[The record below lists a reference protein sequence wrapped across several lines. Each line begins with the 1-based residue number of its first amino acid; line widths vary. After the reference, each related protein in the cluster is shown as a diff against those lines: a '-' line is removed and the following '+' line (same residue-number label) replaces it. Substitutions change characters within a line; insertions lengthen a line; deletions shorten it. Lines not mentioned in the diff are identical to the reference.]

1 MTSHST
7 LAHLNCSRTRQVR
20 ADQGDAIC
28 PSGPDRTKWVS
39 SGHASPGLQL
49 LRTLRSVVT
58 RLLVIE
64 DDEIIGVNLVRALTA
79 EGWTAHRVA
88 TGDAALR
95 EVDRD
100 QFDLIVL
107 DLGLPDLDGIE
118 LCGRL
123 RKRQPGA
130 TVVILSARAEE
141 IEVVVGLDAGADDY
155 ITKPFK
161 LAELLARLRAHLR
174 RSAAQD
180 HNHPATILTA
190 GDVRVD
196 VGSRRAWVADT
207 ELDLRPK
214 EFDLLACLVSAPGQ
228 VVRREQIMSE
238 VWDPHWWGSTKTLD
252 IHIAALRRKLGEQND
267 RASRIATLR
276 GVGYRFEGR

>member
-1 MTSHST
+1 MVVVRRRTVRTPRFTASS
-7 LAHLNCSRTRQVR
+7 AKVRDRQRAGSRPFATPAR
-20 ADQGDAIC
+20 
-28 PSGPDRTKWVS
+28 
-39 SGHASPGLQL
+39 QL
-49 LRTLRSVVT
+49 LRTLRSVVA

-64 DDEIIGVNLVRALTA
+64 DDDIIGVNLVRALSA
-79 EGWTAHRVA
+79 EGWTAQRVA
-88 TGDAALR
+88 SGDEALR
-95 EVDRD
+95 AVDED

-107 DLGLPDLDGIE
+107 DLGLPDVDGIE
-118 LCGRL
+118 LCGQL
-123 RKRQPGA
+123 RTREPGA

-141 IEVVVGLDAGADDY
+141 IEVVVGLDSGADDY

-174 RSAAQD
+174 RSAAQGQD
-180 HNHPATILTA
+180 HATTILKA

-214 EFDLLACLVSAPGQ
+214 EFDLLACLVRAPGQ

>member
-1 MTSHST
+1 
-7 LAHLNCSRTRQVR
+7 
-20 ADQGDAIC
+20 
-28 PSGPDRTKWVS
+28 
-39 SGHASPGLQL
+39 
-49 LRTLRSVVT
+49 VVA
-58 RLLVIE
+58 RILVIE
-64 DDEIIGVNLVRALTA
+64 DDDIIGVNLVRALSA
-79 EGWTAHRVA
+79 EGWTAQRVA
-88 TGDAALR
+88 SGDAALNA
-95 EVDRD
+95 VDQD

-107 DLGLPDLDGIE
+107 DLGLPDVDGIE
-118 LCGRL
+118 VCGQL
-123 RKRQPGA
+123 RAREPGA

-141 IEVVVGLDAGADDY
+141 IEVVVGLDSGADDY

-174 RSAAQD
+174 RSAAQGHD
-180 HNHPATILTA
+180 QTATVLKA

-196 VGSRRAWVADT
+196 VGSRRAWVADA

-214 EFDLLACLVSAPGQ
+214 EFDLLTCLLRTPGQ